1 MFLLRSALNKITQW
15 GKILQFN
22 IISKYTCKNVDVEFH
37 FSSGLPCHV
46 FNILKQTF
54 PSLYKFGLNR
64 TVWFP
69 VVSKL
74 IDGGDVGYSFGK

>member
-1 MFLLRSALNKITQW
+1 MNRYKNLNKYDVNEELYRKW
-15 GKILQFN
+15 NKF
-22 IISKYTCKNVDVEFH
+22 TCKNVDVEFH

-46 FNILKQTF
+46 FKILKQTF
-54 PSLYKFGLNR
+54 PSLYKFGLNL